1 MRRQNLSFLMTL
13 VVATTSGLGQ
23 AAQPTGSS
31 STIDTSSIPNFSGL
45 WAHEFIGF
53 EPPSS
58 GHGPIRNLSRVP
70 SGQADINRPAGD
82 YSDPIL
88 KPEAAAILKA
98 HGEISLSGNNFQQP
112 ANVCGPQPMPYV
124 LWQQEIQLVPSRDH
138 LDIHYMS
145 DHQVRHVRLNSQHP
159 AHVTPSWSG
168 DSVGQFEGGTL
179 VIDTVGVKATPS
191 SIADYIGTPQSEAVH
206 VIERYSLIDY
216 AAGLDAWKI
225 AEKENVLLTAD
236 RPIADGIAID
246 PDYRGKALQLE
257 FMVEDPN
264 VTTMPWSARST
275 YRKASGEWLERVCAE
290 NTAALHHIVNGP
302 AIPTAD
308 KPDF

>member
-1 MRRQNLSFLMTL
+1 MRRQNLLFLMTL
-13 VVATTSGLGQ
+13 VAATASGLGQ

-31 STIDTSSIPNFSGL
+31 TNETSSIPIFSGL

-124 LWQQEIQLVPSRDH
+124 LWQQEIQLLQSSDH

-168 DSVGQFEGGTL
+168 DSVGHFEGGTL

-216 AAGLDAWKI
+216 EAGLEAWKI

-257 FMVEDPN
+257 FTVEDPN
-264 VTTMPWSARST
+264 VTTVPWSARST
-275 YRKASGEWLERVCAE
+275 YRKASGQWLERVCAE

>member
-1 MRRQNLSFLMTL
+1 MTL
-13 VVATTSGLGQ
+13 VAATASGLGQ
-23 AAQPTGSS
+23 AAPPTGR
-31 STIDTSSIPNFSGL
+31 STNDTASIPNFSGL

-82 YSDPIL
+82 YTDPIL
-88 KPEAAAILKA
+88 KPQAAAILKA
-98 HGEISLSGNNFQQP
+98 RGEISLSGNNFQQP

-124 LWQQEIQLVPSRDH
+124 LWQQEIQLVQSRNH

-159 AHVTPSWSG
+159 AHMTPSWSG
-168 DSVGQFEGGTL
+168 DSVGHFEGDTL
-179 VIDTVGVKATPS
+179 VIDTVGVKAEPS
-191 SIADYIGTPQSEAVH
+191 SIADYVGTPQSAAVH
-206 VIERYSLIDY
+206 VIERYRLIDY
-216 AAGLDAWKI
+216 EAALEAWKS
-225 AEKENVLLTAD
+225 AEKENVRLTAD
-236 RPIADGIAID
+236 RPIGDGIAID
-246 PDYRGKALQLE
+246 PDYRGTALQLE

-290 NTAALHHIVNGP
+290 NAAVHHLESGV
-302 AIPTAD
+302 AIPTAE

>member
-1 MRRQNLSFLMTL
+1 MRRQNLLFLMTL
-13 VVATTSGLGQ
+13 VAATASGLGQ
-23 AAQPTGSS
+23 AAPPS
-31 STIDTSSIPNFSGL
+31 STNDTASTPNFSGL

-98 HGEISLSGNNFQQP
+98 RGEVSVSGNNFQQP
-112 ANVCGPQPMPYV
+112 ANVCGPQSMPYV
-124 LWQQEIQLVPSRDH
+124 LWQQEIQFVQSRDH

-159 AHVTPSWSG
+159 AHMTPSWSG
-168 DSVGQFEGGTL
+168 DSVGHFEGDTL
-179 VIDTVGVKATPS
+179 VIDTVGVKAGPS
-191 SIADYIGTPQSEAVH
+191 SIADYVGTPQSEAVH
-206 VIERYSLIDY
+206 VVERYSLIDY
-216 AAGLDAWKI
+216 EAALEAWKI
-225 AEKENVLLTAD
+225 AENENVRLTAD

-257 FMVEDPN
+257 FMVDDPN
-264 VTTMPWSARST
+264 VTTKAWSARST

-290 NTAALHHIVNGP
+290 NAAVHHVVNGP
-302 AIPTAD
+302 AIPTAE